1 MKKIT
6 KILVGGVAALAL
18 GGSVVGAALAS
29 GSSSEPTSTV
39 DTDNIQLQQGDQ
51 TSPDTSATST
61 TSEPT
66 STVDTD
72 NVQQGD
78 QTSPDTSATSST
90 SEPTSTVD
98 TDNIQLQQGPQTGGS
113 DSSGS
118 GGSGNGNG
126 QG

>member
-6 KILVGGVAALAL
+6 KILVGGVATLAL
-18 GGSVVGAALAS
+18 GGSAVGAAVAS

-39 DTDNIQLQQGDQ
+39 DTDNVQL
-51 TSPDTSATST
+51 
-61 TSEPT
+61 
-66 STVDTD
+66 
-72 NVQQGD
+72 QQGD

-98 TDNIQLQQGPQTGGS
+98 TDNAQLQQGPQTGGS

-118 GGSGNGNG
+118 GGNGSG
-126 QG
+126 QGQGQG